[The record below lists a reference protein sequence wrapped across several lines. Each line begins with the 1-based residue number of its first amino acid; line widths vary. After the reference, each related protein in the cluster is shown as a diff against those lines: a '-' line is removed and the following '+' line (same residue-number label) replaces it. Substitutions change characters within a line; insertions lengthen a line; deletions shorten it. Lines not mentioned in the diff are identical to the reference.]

1 MKKKL
6 CKSIGKAT
14 GFNGCGKLTFQR
26 TYGLGHSCGCYPK
39 WLLNTP
45 EGKEKLNK
53 SIFTATQPRRDLNQA
68 FENKKDKNKL
78 GLLLEVARVTCHTYI
93 RLRDKGKPCISCGR
107 PYSPDFHAGHYKK
120 AEIYSNLKYWEYN
133 INGQCIKCNINEDGN
148 VTEYGHRLPDRIGKD
163 KAQEVEQMAKDF
175 KKMNWKWD
183 REELKKIKKSY
194 QYKIKQL
201 KQNETN

>member
-1 MKKKL
+1 MLSVSTINWAWETLKFL
-6 CKSIGKAT
+6 VLES
-14 GFNGCGKLTFQR
+14 
-26 TYGLGHSCGCYPK
+26 
-39 WLLNTP
+39 
-45 EGKEKLNK
+45 EK
-53 SIFTATQPRRDLNQA
+53 
-68 FENKKDKNKL
+68 
-78 GLLLEVARVTCHTYI
+78 TCH
-93 RLRDKGKPCISCGR
+93 
-107 PYSPDFHAGHYKK
+107 SPDFHAGHYKK